1 MRESVRYDHRKRVES
16 DREFLDSPEVAE
28 AVRYVTSRRGRP
40 VCYGIDFIN
49 FIQDLWADASMPGLT
64 GQTRLRIF
72 WFKCNHLDGF
82 Q

>member
-1 MRESVRYDHRKRVES
+1 M

-40 VCYGIDFIN
+40 ACHGIDFII
-49 FIQDLWADASMPGLT
+49 FIQDLWADACIPGLT

-72 WFKCNHLDGF
+72 GLNVIIWTVFSNLSS
-82 Q
+82 